1 MMKYLKSNKIK
12 FEGSVEWYMEGTKL
26 DMESHK
32 IIKRITDKS
41 ALNDRDSGQ
50 PRGFGFVEMPNKSE
64 ATKAIEALNNADYH
78 GQYLS
83 VKEAR
88 PKNDSQSSYGNQN
101 RGGYSKKW

>member
-1 MMKYLKSNKIK
+1 MNIYVSNLGSASDSELKDLFSP
-12 FEGSVEWYMEGTKL
+12 FG
-26 DMESHK
+26 D
-32 IIKRITDKS
+32 ITS
-41 ALNDRDSGQ
+41 AKVINDRDSGQ
-50 PRGFGFVEMPNKSE
+50 SRGFGFVEMPNKSE

-88 PKNDSQSSYGNQN
+88 PKTDNQSSYGNQD